1 MRSIIQPVLT
11 FVRWVIC
18 HTDSGRKFTRFYK
31 EACDKRRRHKACMRL
46 QRYGWEILSRV
57 RMALDK
63 TDAGYFVDYGTLLGL
78 VRDGGF
84 IKHDDD
90 VDFSLPYGKL
100 SPQEL
105 LNIMLQ
111 YGFTFKR
118 AFLWRGQITE
128 ITFLWKKIEVDF
140 FYILSEIGV
149 GRYSLM
155 YDFFAVV
162 NNEHV
167 AQKVTRLEKPD
178 CLATKVMK
186 INGVDVI
193 TPVATPEFL
202 EYSYGTGWRMPVK
215 NFNSDGMA
223 HRTRFDDSARMFVT
237 LDDFKQYFSTLP

>member
-31 EACDKRRRHKACMRL
+31 ETCDKRRRHKACMRL

-57 RMALDK
+57 GAALDK

-78 VRDGGF
+78 IREGGF

-90 VDFSLPYGKL
+90 VDFSLPCGKL
-100 SPQEL
+100 DPQEL

-111 YGFTFKR
+111 YGFIFKR

-140 FYILSEIGV
+140 FYILNGNEGKHFSV
-149 GRYSLM
+149 G
-155 YDFFAVV
+155 YDCFTKEDSV
-162 NNEHV
+162 HV
-167 AQKVTRLEKPD
+167 AKKITCLEKPD
-178 CLATKVMK
+178 SLETKIMR
-186 INGVDVI
+186 INGVNVVV
-193 TPVATPEFL
+193 PVAISDFL
-202 EYSYGTGWRMPVK
+202 ENSYGTGWRVPVK
-215 NFNSDGMA
+215 NFNSEGME
-223 HRTRFDDSARMFVT
+223 HRTRFYDPARMFVT
-237 LDDFKQYFSTLP
+237 LNEFKQYLSTLP